1 MKKAPTQA
9 EYRVPQNQIEHN
21 QIVAR
26 LVEGGSI
33 PSEIEIVIAISL
45 LYHAYFEVINIG
57 NWMAYSMI
65 YLSIFRDLS

>member
-33 PSEIEIVIAISL
+33 PSEIELVIAISL
-45 LYHAYFEVINIG
+45 LYRAYFEVNNI
-57 NWMAYSMI
+57 
-65 YLSIFRDLS
+65 

>member
-1 MKKAPTQA
+1 MNIASTQA

-33 PSEIEIVIAISL
+33 PSEIELVIAISL
-45 LYHAYFEVINIG
+45 LYRAYFEVNNI
-57 NWMAYSMI
+57 
-65 YLSIFRDLS
+65 